1 MTSDDMTEHW
11 NNIAKTA
18 MDSIKEL
25 GNINVRVIEKLTEQQ
40 LAVLNT
46 CLEASQKE
54 IDLASKTR
62 NPEEIINMQSELI
75 AEYNTKLMG
84 ILQNTGAILSSC
96 NTDIS
101 AWAEKSVAAT
111 TSKARNS
118 SKSK

>member
-1 MTSDDMTEHW
+1 MINNDMTENW
-11 NNIAKTA
+11 NSIAKAA

-62 NPEEIINMQSELI
+62 NPDEIIRMQSELV
-75 AEYNTKLMG
+75 AEYNTRLMN

-96 NTDIS
+96 NSDITN
-101 AWAEKSVAAT
+101 WAEKSVAAS
-111 TSKARNS
+111 SKAAE
-118 SKSK
+118 SKKKK

>member
-1 MTSDDMTEHW
+1 MINNDMTENW

-18 MDSIKEL
+18 MNSIKEL

-46 CLEASQKE
+46 CLEASKKE
-54 IDLASKTR
+54 IDLASKTK
-62 NPEEIINMQSELI
+62 NPEDIINMQSELI

-96 NTDIS
+96 NSDIT
-101 AWAEKSVAAT
+101 AWAEKSVTAT
-111 TSKARNS
+111 TSKAVNPG
-118 SKSK
+118 KNK